1 MISIHH
7 NEIQIIAI
15 IKNLYKYFSEVK
27 ICCQSVKQLEYY
39 NRQINTVYWILTIN
53 SSKRDSIPLQI
64 LNSNCFADFLQSI
77 LWGFIWGFSL
87 ELLNLQLKVLTTH
100 YWPMFPFYPIFFQ
113 GVWNRSIGH
122 KWDALHELVPF
133 VQFKKRERH
142 PWRNVTFSKVAG
154 WLKVTLLHGSFSRF
168 LNCTDGTKSRS
179 VLHGLS

>member
-100 YWPMFPFYPIFFQ
+100 YWPMFPFIPSSFKGYEM
-113 GVWNRSIGH
+113 GV
-122 KWDALHELVPF
+122 LVINEMRCTNWYHLYNL
-133 VQFKKRERH
+133 K
-142 PWRNVTFSKVAG
+142 NVKDTHG
-154 WLKVTLLHGSFSRF
+154 GMLL
-168 LNCTDGTKSRS
+168 LVKLQAD
-179 VLHGLS
+179 